1 MWGWPASLWRK
12 SLRFTTRM
20 QSCCVNRVGETVLS
34 LEFPALPA
42 LANFSRC
49 NLFALW
55 NCWPQSSVIQIHP
68 ELIHHCGHRLRLW
81 TTLQKPDSKVAEAIR
96 QWSNS
101 SKVLEEL
108 SEDAKKQLLEE
119 VQEATWSTENW
130 YFDNSQKSYL
140 QCLSSYEAFE
150 FYFEDIGVPGVQT
163 NVKSQQLSRCYAT
176 LSRSYSN
183 ETGLLRIWHATW
195 PAFGNVQNSM
205 TSTTTTESRS
215 LEWCCIDALLLHIVA
230 FAL

>member
-1 MWGWPASLWRK
+1 
-12 SLRFTTRM
+12 M

-119 VQEATWSTENW
+119 VQEATWSTE
-130 YFDNSQKSYL
+130 
-140 QCLSSYEAFE
+140 
-150 FYFEDIGVPGVQT
+150 T
-163 NVKSQQLSRCYAT
+163 
-176 LSRSYSN
+176 
-183 ETGLLRIWHATW
+183 
-195 PAFGNVQNSM
+195 
-205 TSTTTTESRS
+205 
-215 LEWCCIDALLLHIVA
+215 
-230 FAL
+230 